1 MAAPSGRQKERQ
13 VLKIVD
19 ESNPIPKYLQISAW
33 LRELIQSGRFAAGER
48 LPSEIELSRTCG
60 VNRNTLRQAITE
72 LTTAGLLRKEKGT
85 GTFVSNPSAAGF
97 KHKLER
103 ISSFRDMLGQSGIQA
118 RTKVIGKRIALAN
131 DYVARSLFLGTNKK
145 VLAVRRVRAGNGTP
159 FIYEE
164 SYLPADKFD
173 GMLDLDLTGSMYD
186 IISERFGIV
195 LARSKQTISA
205 VNLMPKIADIL
216 KVPVNSAAIFA
227 ESLTYDDKSIPIE
240 LLYSYYRGD
249 KYTLEIELGRYHAK
263 PGSMNIKTE
272 QAGGASPYDLQFIHP
287 GGLNRK

>member
-1 MAAPSGRQKERQ
+1 
-13 VLKIVD
+13 LKIVD

-33 LRELIQSGRFAAGER
+33 LKELIQTGRYAAGER
-48 LPSEIELSRTCG
+48 LPSEMELSKTCG

-85 GTFVSNPSAAGF
+85 GTFVSSPAAAGL

-118 RTKVIGKRIALAN
+118 RTKVIGKRISDA
-131 DYVARSLFLGTNKK
+131 DDHVAESLFLGANKK
-145 VLAVRRVRAGNGTP
+145 VLVVKRVRAGNGTP
-159 FIYEE
+159 YIYEE
-164 SYLPADKFD
+164 SYLPAGRFD
-173 GMLDLDLTGSMYD
+173 AILDLDLTGSMYD
-186 IISERFGIV
+186 IISEHFGVV

-205 VNLMPKIADIL
+205 VNLIPKIANIL

-227 ESLTYDDKSIPIE
+227 ESLTFDDKSIPIE

-263 PGSMNIKTE
+263 PGSMNIRTE
-272 QAGGASPYDLQFIHP
+272 TAGGYLPHDLKISNP
-287 GGLNRK
+287 SGLHEK

>member
-1 MAAPSGRQKERQ
+1 MP
-13 VLKIVD
+13 LKVVD

-33 LRELIQSGRFAAGER
+33 LKELIQTGRYAAGER
-48 LPSEIELSRTCG
+48 LPSEIELSKTCG

-85 GTFVSNPSAAGF
+85 GTFVNSPSAAGF

-118 RTKVIGKRIALAN
+118 RTKVISKRILDAD
-131 DYVARSLFLGTNKK
+131 DYVAKSLFLGTNKK
-145 VLAVRRVRAGNGTP
+145 VMVVRRVRAGNGTP

-164 SYLPADKFD
+164 SYLPADRFE
-173 GMLDLDLTGSMYD
+173 GILDLDLTGSMYD
-186 IISERFGIV
+186 IISEHFGVV

-205 VNLMPKIADIL
+205 VNLIPKIANIL

-227 ESLTYDDKSIPIE
+227 ESLTFDDKSIPIE

-263 PGSMNIKTE
+263 PGSMNIKKE
-272 QAGGASPYDLQFIHP
+272 KMHGSSSYDLKFSNP
-287 GGLNRK
+287 S